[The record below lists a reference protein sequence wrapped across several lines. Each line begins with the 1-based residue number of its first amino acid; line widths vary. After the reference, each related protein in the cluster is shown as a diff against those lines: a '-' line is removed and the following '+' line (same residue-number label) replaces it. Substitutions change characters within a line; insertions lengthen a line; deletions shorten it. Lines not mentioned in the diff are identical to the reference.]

1 MILLIVC
8 IIFNIISMKLQAP
21 SSGMFPGGGQ
31 TGNFSNLASDPF
43 LSGMAGSMLRQQG
56 QNYFQRSQAF
66 VQSKMSFL
74 SGSMIQYLFAVSSEY
89 GEFFITSKKF
99 LFFLKSIGYSS

>member
-1 MILLIVC
+1 
-8 IIFNIISMKLQAP
+8 
-21 SSGMFPGGGQ
+21 MFPGGGQ
-31 TGNFSNLASDPF
+31 TGNLSNLAADPF
-43 LSGMAGSMLRQQG
+43 LSGMAGTMLRQQG

-89 GEFFITSKKF
+89 GGLYLRSLYIPS
-99 LFFLKSIGYSS
+99 SSPQGYLS